1 LRRGNPSIILVSI
14 IVLSFSLLT
23 CCGFNGNE
31 NGPAELPGRE
41 SGFSGLR
48 SGPTVFVEIFP
59 VFLNESGILAL
70 VPNHS
75 KTWQIPL
82 PAAGHAHGHVEEELG
97 DRGVEAEI
105 IHSTSWRQDGEK
117 VVLTFL
123 AVIRPPEEMPKGWSV
138 MPVARSE
145 LAHSGAK
152 TPPPEIPSG
161 AVLTHALQHL
171 SWLYET
177 DLTVREN
184 LSTGWEGILASFRPM
199 PAMSMDDE
207 R

>member
-1 LRRGNPSIILVSI
+1 MRRDYPPVILISTALLLFPL
-14 IVLSFSLLT
+14 LS
-23 CCGFNGNE
+23 CCGFNGNDI
-31 NGPAELPGRE
+31 GPAELPGRE
-41 SGFSGLR
+41 SGLSGLR

-59 VFLNESGILAL
+59 VFLDKPGILAL
-70 VPNHS
+70 VPNNS

-82 PAAGHAHGHVEEELG
+82 PAAGHAHGHVEKELG

-123 AVIRPPEEMPKGWSV
+123 AVIRPPEEMPKGCRA

-177 DLTVREN
+177 DSAVRET
-184 LSTGWEGILASFRPM
+184 LSSDWSKILESFQPK
-199 PAMSMDDE
+199 PAMSMDNE
-207 R
+207 G